1 MMAAATPIIAALA
14 WYVFLACIVYLLA
27 IVVIFALM
35 LIMAVRE
42 NRLQARQSQ
51 IEDFNTLLSSPFTIP
66 VSIIAPAFNEEVC
79 VTSAVRSLL
88 ALRYPEYEV
97 IVVNDGSKD
106 QTLARLQQDFDLEP
120 TGTFYRKTLPSHD
133 INQIYRSRTNPRLLV
148 VDKVN
153 GGKADALNCGINLA
167 RYRYVCCVD
176 GDTVYESDAL
186 LKGMRLINHD
196 PAIAVGVTSQISLH
210 RHPEQATRVENNRM
224 RLDRHMLTTFQMF
237 DYLRAFVAARLAWSR
252 GNYMLCAV
260 GAFAIWRRDVL
271 LELGGFS
278 KDFTCE
284 DIEFTFRVHEHFRS
298 ADKPYRVYSLADPIA
313 VTEGPDTV
321 RALVSQRARWQR
333 VITESVWHYRRML
346 LNRKYGTVGMIGM
359 PYYVLAEVLA
369 PVFQILA
376 IISVPLAA
384 AAGLLRWEDFVR
396 IIVILAFGGALF
408 TNVALLVQERTLRRF
423 AVRDLPYLI
432 LLGPLEL
439 LLYRPVIFYAQFKGA
454 IDFLRGDRGWH
465 KFQRNRR

>member
-1 MMAAATPIIAALA
+1 MPPPA
-14 WYVFLACIVYLLA
+14 
-27 IVVIFALM
+27 
-35 LIMAVRE
+35 
-42 NRLQARQSQ
+42 
-51 IEDFNTLLSSPFTIP
+51 
-66 VSIIAPAFNEEVC
+66 VSIVIPAFN
-79 VTSAVRSLL
+79 SASFIADTLESVF
-88 ALRYPEYEV
+88 AQTFTDYEV

-106 QTLARLQQDFDLEP
+106 QTLERLRRDFALEP
-120 TGTFYRKTLPSHD
+120 TGTFYRKTLPTLD
-133 INQIYRSRTNPRLLV
+133 IRQIYRSRTHPRLLV
-148 VDKVN
+148 VDKDN

-176 GDTVYESDAL
+176 GDTVYDPDAL

-196 PAIAVGVTSQISLH
+196 PATAIGVTSQISLH
-210 RHPEQATRVENNRM
+210 RHPEQATCIGNRM
-224 RLDRHMLTTFQMF
+224 RVDRHLLMTFQMF
-237 DYLRAFVAARLAWSR
+237 DYLRAFVASRLAWSR

-260 GAFAIWRRDVL
+260 GAFALWRRDVL

-278 KDFTCE
+278 KNFTCE

-298 ADKPYRVYSLADPIA
+298 VGKPYRVYSLADPVG

-359 PYYVLAEVLA
+359 PYYMLVEVLA
-369 PVFQILA
+369 PVFQVLA
-376 IISVPLAA
+376 LLSVPMAA

-396 IIVILAFGGALF
+396 ILIIIAFGGALF
-408 TNVALLVQERTLRRF
+408 TNLALLLQERSTRRF

-432 LLGPLEL
+432 LLSPFEL
-439 LLYRPVIFYAQFKGA
+439 ILYRPVIFYAQFKGA
-454 IDFLRGDRGWH
+454 IDFLRGDRRWN
-465 KFQRNRR
+465 KFERNRR